1 MKIYTKAGDKGMTS
15 IYGGKPLSK
24 DDIRIESYG
33 TVDELNSWIGLL
45 LSHSIDKKE
54 SELLLKI
61 QSELFSIG
69 SLLAS
74 TSDKHESMPQV
85 NQADIEML
93 EKSIDFMQ
101 SSLEPLR
108 SFILPG
114 GNNRCSYAH
123 IARTVCRRAERRIVS
138 FAKIGQVPELVI
150 VYVNRL
156 SDYLFVLSR
165 YWSLQDNISDIPWVP
180 KQS

>member
-15 IYGGKPLSK
+15 IYGGKPMSK

-33 TVDELNSWIGLL
+33 TVDELNSWMGVLV
-45 LSHSIDKKE
+45 SNSQYEDEKQ
-54 SELLLKI
+54 LLLKV

-74 TSDKHESMPQV
+74 TADKHANMPQV
-85 NQADIEML
+85 DLSDIEML
-93 EKSIDFMQ
+93 ETSIDSMQ
-101 SSLEPLR
+101 SSLEPLK

-114 GNNRCSYAH
+114 GNNRCAYCH

-138 FAKIGQVPELVI
+138 FSATGQVPELVI
-150 VYVNRL
+150 VYINRL

-165 YWSLQDNISDIPWVP
+165 YWSMQDNISDIPWIP
-180 KQS
+180 KQR

>member
-33 TVDELNSWIGLL
+33 TVDELNSWLGILV
-45 LSHSIDKKE
+45 SNSEDEKE
-54 SELLLKI
+54 KQLLLKI

-69 SLLAS
+69 SILAS
-74 TSDKHESMPQV
+74 TADKHESMPQV
-85 NQADIEML
+85 NQNDVEAL
-93 EKSIDFMQ
+93 ESAIDFMQ
-101 SSLEPLR
+101 TALPPLK

-114 GNNRCSYAH
+114 GNHRSSFCHLS
-123 IARTVCRRAERRIVS
+123 RTVCRRAERRIVS
-138 FAKIGQVPELVI
+138 FSNVEQVPDLII
-150 VYVNRL
+150 VYMNRL

-165 YWSLQDNISDIPWVP
+165 YWSMKDGLEDIPWIP
-180 KQS
+180 KQK